1 MAALN
6 ELLPSNIYPFFMQP
20 DKNLISKLE
29 KLARLQL
36 SEPEREKLNADLQRM
51 IDMVDKLRE
60 MDTEGIEP
68 LIYLSS
74 GEQALRPDEVGQQ
87 LTQEEALQNAPRQD
101 GQFFRVP
108 KVIE

>member
-1 MAALN
+1 
-6 ELLPSNIYPFFMQP
+6 MQP

-51 IDMVDKLRE
+51 IDMIDKLRE

>member
-1 MAALN
+1 
-6 ELLPSNIYPFFMQP
+6 MQP

-74 GEQALRPDEVGQQ
+74 GEQALRPDKVGQQ
-87 LTQEEALQNAPRQD
+87 LTQKEALQNAPRQD